1 MLCGFLPPHQFF
13 AFQAMENK
21 DYLKPLLD
29 REHIT
34 EAMVDSFANKY
45 MEEVGNG
52 TWKERGWPDW
62 TKCGLS
68 SPMQTYSVSK
78 MCVIAY
84 VSALHNSSSFHHHHQ
99 QHHPHHHQHHQH
111 HQHQHDHQ
119 HDHLLVVGQPESKKE
134 INVFSCCPGY
144 VATDMNN
151 HRGDK
156 TLEEGAD
163 TPVWLALHSPQGGSG
178 KFWYERKVIEF

>member
-1 MLCGFLPPHQFF
+1 
-13 AFQAMENK
+13 
-21 DYLKPLLD
+21 
-29 REHIT
+29 
-34 EAMVDSFANKY
+34 
-45 MEEVGNG
+45 
-52 TWKERGWPDW
+52 
-62 TKCGLS
+62 
-68 SPMQTYSVSK
+68 

-84 VSALHNSSSFHHHHQ
+84 VSALHNSSSSYLHH
-99 QHHPHHHQHHQH
+99 HHHQHHQH
-111 HQHQHDHQ
+111 EHHQHQHHQ
-119 HDHLLVVGQPESKKE
+119 HHHLHVGQPERKKE

-151 HRGDK
+151 YRGNK

>member
-1 MLCGFLPPHQFF
+1 VASTLPFS
-13 AFQAMENK
+13 FQAMENK

-62 TKCGLS
+62 SKWGWP

-84 VSALHNSSSFHHHHQ
+84 VSALHNSSSFHHHHDHH
-99 QHHPHHHQHHQH
+99 QHHHDHQHQHHHDHQHHQH
-111 HQHQHDHQ
+111 PHH
-119 HDHLLVVGQPESKKE
+119 LVVGQGESKQE

-151 HRGDK
+151 YRGNK